1 MRRHSC
7 RRRHRR
13 PVKSKLLQETQ
24 LQQGVKLPRQVQLR
38 QTVQSSNELPSAS
51 EPQSQR
57 ESQPAEAASVPSEK
71 DLHIQSAACP
81 EKKEPAFFPFGE
93 PFFPFPEGDLSACWK
108 IQPQDLVHFPR
119 DNACFETTA
128 FYSMAIT
135 ISVICCYAKE
145 LMVVTY
151 WECREAMT
159 SRNSLWQECLGSP
172 VLKKVL

>member
-1 MRRHSC
+1 MSFLRRVNPRASVSHSLQKPLQF
-7 RRRHRR
+7 RQKKTSTSSQQ
-13 PVKSKLLQETQ
+13 PVRKRKSRLSFPL
-24 LQQGVKLPRQVQLR
+24 VSPF
-38 QTVQSSNELPSAS
+38 AHF
-51 EPQSQR
+51 QR
-57 ESQPAEAASVPSEK
+57 GICQPAGKSSRRIWFTFQE
-71 DLHIQSAACP
+71 
-81 EKKEPAFFPFGE
+81 
-93 PFFPFPEGDLSACWK
+93 
-108 IQPQDLVHFPR
+108 